1 MHCHHRVLLKLST
14 TGYVG
19 ILVGSVLSM
28 LFVYNTAGLNSFSV
42 RGKSPKGP
50 HSIDQQGTV
59 AGLNWVQFTQR
70 EVVAAVKLMLIL
82 GLS

>member
-19 ILVGSVLSM
+19 ILIGSVLSM
-28 LFVYNTAGLNSFSV
+28 LFVYNTAGFNSFSL
-42 RGKSPKGP
+42 RGKGPKGA
-50 HSIDQQGTV
+50 HSIYQQGTV
-59 AGLNWVQFTQR
+59 AGLSWVQLTQR
-70 EVVAAVKLMLIL
+70 KGVAAVKLMLIP